1 MTPSLEGNQKP
12 WDAVHDFDY
21 RGFKCT
27 VVRYTNERPNLARE
41 FLEGFIA
48 FEWWCGY
55 VEIPKENKFYQK
67 HYDEIDIECHGGLTF
82 SGNLHVSDSNN
93 SGKYCIG
100 FDFNHGGDGGGDRP
114 KVEFE
119 CKKIVDQLL
128 EVSFQ

>member
-1 MTPSLEGNQKP
+1 MTEKLEGNQKP

-55 VEIPKENKFYQK
+55 VEIPKENKFYQN
-67 HYDEIDIECHGGLTF
+67 DELLNKIYINDASAKDAIGDMIIFTLNYCNKKGFNFEECIRMAWEEA
-82 SGNLHVSDSNN
+82 SKRDWI
-93 SGKYCIG
+93 KY
-100 FDFNHGGDGGGDRP
+100 P
-114 KVEFE
+114 KNGVNE
-119 CKKIVDQLL
+119 
-128 EVSFQ
+128 